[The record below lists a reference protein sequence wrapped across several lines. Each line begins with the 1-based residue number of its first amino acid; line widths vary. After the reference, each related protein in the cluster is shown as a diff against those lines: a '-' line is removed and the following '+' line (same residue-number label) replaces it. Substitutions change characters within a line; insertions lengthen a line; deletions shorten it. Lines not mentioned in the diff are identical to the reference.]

1 MNLTKEEI
9 VAIADRLDEVIGNHF
24 HDAVYNV
31 YLQREGLDLPGDE
44 VYVADELSDDDV
56 QRIKDELKRTL

>member
-9 VAIADRLDEVIGNHF
+9 IAIADRLDDIIGDHF
-24 HDAVYNV
+24 HDAILSV
-31 YLQREGLDLPGDE
+31 LFERLDDFSSDE
-44 VYVADELSDDDV
+44 EISDEDI

>member
-24 HDAVYNV
+24 HDAICSIIGE
-31 YLQREGLDLPGDE
+31 REYIDLDDTEVSDE
-44 VYVADELSDDDV
+44 DV
-56 QRIKDELKRTL
+56 RKIKDELKRTL